1 MGTLVVAEHDN
12 AALRP
17 VTLNVVAAA
26 QAIGGEF
33 DILVAGSGCAAV
45 AEEAAAVGGVG
56 KVLLA
61 DAPA

>member
-1 MGTLVVAEHDN
+1 MTTLVVAEHDN

-33 DILVAGSGCAAV
+33 DILVAGSACASAW
-45 AEEAAAVGGVG
+45 GRCFW
-56 KVLLA
+56 
-61 DAPA
+61 PMRRPTNMR